1 MLTFLFSKEWSSFHL
16 YKNFAS
22 PIAEAA
28 KVFIGPALIALT
40 LIPFFPRS
48 LAKYL
53 VLVSVQTY
61 ILP

>member
-1 MLTFLFSKEWSSFHL
+1 MSTFLLRKEWSSFHL

-28 KVFIGPALIALT
+28 NVLIGPALIAFT
-40 LIPFFPRS
+40 LIPKTPKS

-53 VLVSVQTY
+53 TLAS
-61 ILP
+61 